1 MIKNVWRLTSGRI
14 AIAALSIILFLA
26 VFGSL
31 LSPYAP
37 NDTVGPQLAGPS
49 SHFLL
54 GTDYIGRDV
63 LSRVLAG
70 AGLSVLGALLVAAIA
85 LVFGALPGVLSVYLG
100 RVFEWVTLRV
110 IDTLIALPF
119 LVFAVAMTALL
130 GNGVFQALFA
140 VGFLLAPVFYRVAR
154 SATLSVANSQYV
166 EAAILS
172 GASTWWIVRKHVWNK
187 VAPPIAISLSTTIG
201 LGLVVIASLTFLSI
215 GVSPPQAT
223 WGGLLATDLEY
234 IALQSWAP
242 IVPIGLILIAVLAC
256 NLFAD
261 AVRDTAGESGRQL
274 LNAQAAKKADKKA
287 ARLGRGNSRAPAP
300 AGTAKSAPAPVP
312 GVSEPRVT
320 EGVSPLADTGTD
332 VTASA
337 AQHAAGQPEV
347 VLDVRDL
354 QIVNSID
361 KAELVKDMGFSRRRG
376 QALGIVG
383 ESGSGKTLTIRAVL
397 GILPKSLKQTGDKVE
412 ILRRHTAD
420 FSKQDWLDVR
430 GNSISAV
437 FQDPGSYLNPSIWL
451 GRQVS
456 EVLRVKKKLS
466 RAAAK
471 AETLRLF
478 EAVHL
483 REPHL
488 VYEQYVHELSGGML
502 QRVLIAAAIAL
513 GPDILIADEAT
524 TALDVTVQAEILDL
538 LQELQETQGLSL
550 VVISHDLAVI
560 AQLSDEVLVMRSG
573 TVIEHGPARQVLH
586 NPQHAYT
593 QLLITEHER
602 FGLDR
607 FLNSDLGET
616 SLV

>member
-1 MIKNVWRLTSGRI
+1 MIKNVWRLASGRI
-14 AIAALSIILFLA
+14 AIVLLSILLFLA

-49 SHFLL
+49 SQFLL

-63 LSRVLAG
+63 LSRVLNG

-140 VGFLLAPVFYRVAR
+140 VGFLLAPVFYRVSR

-172 GASTWWIVRKHVWNK
+172 GASTWWIVRKHVWQK

-201 LGLVVIASLTFLSI
+201 LGLVVISSLTFLGI
-215 GVSPPQAT
+215 GVSPPQST

-242 IVPIGLILIAVLAC
+242 VVPIALILIAVLAC

-287 ARLGRGNSRAPAP
+287 ARLGRGNTPTPAAPGTANPAP
-300 AGTAKSAPAPVP
+300 ARVLAA
-312 GVSEPRVT
+312 SEPK
-320 EGVSPLADTGTD
+320 
-332 VTASA
+332 
-337 AQHAAGQPEV
+337 PEA

-354 QIVNSID
+354 RVVNTIGQ
-361 KAELVKDMGFSRRRG
+361 AELVKDLSFSLRRG
-376 QALGIVG
+376 QTLGIVG
-383 ESGSGKTLTIRAVL
+383 ESGSGKTLTVSAVL
-397 GILPKSLKQTGDKVE
+397 GILPKQLKQTVGTVE
-412 ILRRHTAD
+412 ILGRRAAD
-420 FSKQDWLDVR
+420 FSKQDWLDIR
-430 GNSISAV
+430 GNSVSAV

-466 RAAAK
+466 RADAK

-502 QRVLIAAAIAL
+502 QRVLIAVAIAL

-538 LQELQETQGLSL
+538 LQELQESQGLSL
-550 VVISHDLAVI
+550 VLISHDLAVV

-573 TVIEHGPARQVLH
+573 AVIEHGPASQVLH
-586 NPQHAYT
+586 DPQHEYT
-593 QLLITEHER
+593 QLLVTEHER

-607 FLNSDLGET
+607 FLNS
-616 SLV
+616 SLEEASLA

>member
-1 MIKNVWRLTSGRI
+1 MIKNVWRLASGRI
-14 AIAALSIILFLA
+14 AIVLLSIILFLA

-37 NDTVGPQLAGPS
+37 NDTVGPQLTGPS
-49 SHFLL
+49 SQFLL

-63 LSRVLAG
+63 LSRLLAG

-100 RVFEWVTLRV
+100 RVFEWVSLRV

-166 EAAILS
+166 EAAVLS
-172 GASTWWIVRKHVWNK
+172 GASTWWVVRRHVWNK
-187 VAPPIAISLSTTIG
+187 VTPPIAISLSTTIG
-201 LGLVVIASLTFLSI
+201 LGLVVISSLTFLSI

-223 WGGLLATDLEY
+223 WGGILATDLEY
-234 IALQSWAP
+234 IALQPWAP
-242 IVPIGLILIAVLAC
+242 VVPIALILIAVLAC
-256 NLFAD
+256 NLLAD
-261 AVRDTAGESGRQL
+261 AVRDTAGEAGRQL
-274 LNAQAAKKADKKA
+274 LNAQAAKKADTKA
-287 ARLGRGNSRAPAP
+287 ARLVSVSDTAP
-300 AGTAKSAPAPVP
+300 G
-312 GVSEPRVT
+312 
-320 EGVSPLADTGTD
+320 

-337 AQHAAGQPEV
+337 VRHAAGQPEA

-354 QIVNSID
+354 RIVNPIGQ
-361 KAELVKDMGFSRRRG
+361 AELVKDLSFSLRRG
-376 QALGIVG
+376 QTLGIVG
-383 ESGSGKTLTIRAVL
+383 ESGSGKTLTISAVL
-397 GILPKSLKQTGDKVE
+397 GILPKQLKQAGGTVE
-412 ILRRHTAD
+412 ILRRRTAD

-538 LQELQETQGLSL
+538 LQELRETQGLSL
-550 VVISHDLAVI
+550 VLIAHDLAVV

-573 TVIEHGPARQVLH
+573 AVIEHGPASQVLH
-586 NPQHAYT
+586 DPQHEYT
-593 QLLITEHER
+593 QLLVTEHER

-607 FLNSDLGET
+607 FLNS
-616 SLV
+616 SLEEASLA

>member
-14 AIAALSIILFLA
+14 AIVLLSIILFLA

-63 LSRVLAG
+63 LSRMLTG
-70 AGLSVLGALLVAAIA
+70 AGLSVLGALLVAALA
-85 LVFGALPGVLSVYLG
+85 LLFGALPGVLSVYLG
-100 RVFEWVTLRV
+100 RVFEWISLRV

-140 VGFLLAPVFYRVAR
+140 VGLLLAPVFYRVSR

-172 GASTWWIVRKHVWNK
+172 GASTWWVVRKHVWNK
-187 VAPPIAISLSTTIG
+187 VTPPIAISLSTTIG
-201 LGLVVIASLTFLSI
+201 LGLVVISSLTFLGI

-223 WGGLLATDLEY
+223 WGGILATDLEY
-234 IALQSWAP
+234 IALQPWAP
-242 IVPIGLILIAVLAC
+242 IVPIALILVAVLAC
-256 NLFAD
+256 NLLAD
-261 AVRDTAGESGRQL
+261 AVRDTAGEAGRQL
-274 LNAQAAKKADKKA
+274 LNARAANKAGKRG
-287 ARLGRGNSRAPAP
+287 ARFERGNPPTPA
-300 AGTAKSAPAPVP
+300 ASGTANTTPAPVT
-312 GVSEPRVT
+312 VTSEPGALDGEFVGDT
-320 EGVSPLADTGTD
+320 TADG
-332 VTASA
+332 TASA
-337 AQHAAGQPEV
+337 VQDAADQPEV
-347 VLDVRDL
+347 VLDVQDL
-354 QIVNSID
+354 RIVNSIGQ
-361 KAELVKDMGFSRRRG
+361 AELVKGLSFSLRRG
-376 QALGIVG
+376 QTLGIVG

-397 GILPKSLKQTGDKVE
+397 GILPKQLEQAGGTVE
-412 ILRRHTAD
+412 ILGRRTAD
-420 FSKQDWLDVR
+420 FSKQDWVDVR
-430 GNSISAV
+430 GNAVSAV

-451 GRQVS
+451 GRQVA

-466 RAAAK
+466 RAEAK

-538 LQELQETQGLSL
+538 LQELRETQGLSIVL
-550 VVISHDLAVI
+550 ISHDLAVI

-573 TVIEHGPARQVLH
+573 AVIEHGSASQVLYH
-586 NPQHAYT
+586 PQHEYT
-593 QLLITEHER
+593 QLLITEHKR

-607 FLNSDLGET
+607 YLGSDLQEA
-616 SLV
+616 SFV